1 MRAEGQPVVV
11 ELEGEEGLLRE
22 AVEEVRER
30 SVRSRFSK
38 CTTNECLEVG
48 HYRVTL
54 SLYYRHNTC
63 ILFPANFRNDGTDAN
78 AGTTGEKRR
87 HQLASCVTIT
97 RMHNLNLV

>member
-22 AVEEVRER
+22 AVEGVRER
-30 SVRSRFSK
+30 SVLSRFLK

-54 SLYYRHNTC
+54 RLRHNTC
-63 ILFPANFRNDGTDAN
+63 ILFPVHFRNDGTDEN
-78 AGTTGEKRR
+78 AGTIGEKRR
-87 HQLASCVTIT
+87 H
-97 RMHNLNLV
+97 

>member
-30 SVRSRFSK
+30 SARSRFSK

-54 SLYYRHNTC
+54 SLCNRQKHLY
-63 ILFPANFRNDGTDAN
+63 II
-78 AGTTGEKRR
+78 
-87 HQLASCVTIT
+87 SCQFQE
-97 RMHNLNLV
+97 